1 MLGRIKKDDLVV
13 VIAGKDKG
21 KQGHVIA
28 IDHGKGRVLVKDVC
42 LVTRHIKAKRQG
54 EKSRIAK
61 EEGPIHFC
69 KVMPICPSCKKPC
82 RVQVRMLE
90 EGKEGKHPA
99 KVRVCCHCKEAF

>member
-13 VIAGKDKG
+13 LVSGKDKG
-21 KQGHVIA
+21 KQGHVIE
-28 IDHGKGRVLVKDVC
+28 INHKKEKVLVKDAC

-61 EEGPIHFC
+61 EESYIPFC

-82 RVQVRMLE
+82 RVQIKMLDD
-90 EGKEGKHPA
+90 GKGKT
-99 KVRVCCHCKEAF
+99 RVCHRCKEAF